1 MKRVIA
7 MLLIAL
13 SFSIN
18 LYSMEV
24 AGVKFPDSITAE
36 KTRLDLNGVG
46 TRTKFFMKMYIGA
59 LYLAK
64 PNSSSEEIIDADE
77 PMAIRLHITSS
88 LITSER
94 MEEAVR
100 EGFMNSTGEN
110 AGAISDDIEKFISV
124 FKEKISDNDVY
135 ELVYTPGHGV
145 EVFKNSVSRAVIK
158 GLDFKKALFGI
169 WLGDKPAQGSLK
181 EEMLGRG

>member
-1 MKRVIA
+1 MKRIVT

-13 SFSIN
+13 SFSLN
-18 LYSMEV
+18 VSSMEV
-24 AGVKFPDSITAE
+24 AGVKFPDSITAG

-59 LYLAK
+59 LYLAR
-64 PNSSSEEIIDADE
+64 PDSSPEKIIEADE

-94 MEEAVR
+94 MEDAVR
-100 EGFMNSTGEN
+100 EGFINSTGED
-110 AGAISDDIEKFISV
+110 AGAISDEIEKFISV

-135 ELVYTPGHGV
+135 ELVYMPGNGV
-145 EVFKNSVSRAVIK
+145 EVFKNSVSKTVIK
-158 GLDFKKALFGI
+158 GLEFKKALFGI
-169 WLGDKPAQGSLK
+169 WLGDKPAQKSLK
-181 EEMLGRG
+181 EEMLGR